1 MPTMKREQFSQ
12 LDNMFRPKDYP
23 SFEIVLRHSSKKFS
37 TPTARRYRVDK
48 ALIISPDSH
57 NFLNVWWPRSDHCA
71 YGALFGADAKVAAN
85 TCAREHFA
93 AL

>member
-1 MPTMKREQFSQ
+1 M
-12 LDNMFRPKDYP
+12 
-23 SFEIVLRHSSKKFS
+23 
-37 TPTARRYRVDK
+37 DK
-48 ALIISPDSH
+48 ALTISPDRH

-85 TCAREHFA
+85 TRAREYFA